1 MGAWSSVQ
9 AGRCIRGAT
18 GVLTSTRLSERI
30 ALRGDHAQQLI
41 PRGDEG
47 RGALILQPHRKRV
60 EIHAGPRELLQHYL
74 RISAIGA
81 QFVADFAVIRERLE
95 SLLGHRIHGQWRDQS
110 FDVEDVGCLWILGTG
125 ASDVL
130 YVE

>member
-1 MGAWSSVQ
+1 MRAVAVLEEWPEVRRVRCTSVGLSHGACSSVQ

-18 GVLTSTRLSERI
+18 GVLISTRLSERI

-74 RISAIGA
+74 RI
-81 QFVADFAVIRERLE
+81 
-95 SLLGHRIHGQWRDQS
+95 
-110 FDVEDVGCLWILGTG
+110 
-125 ASDVL
+125 
-130 YVE
+130 